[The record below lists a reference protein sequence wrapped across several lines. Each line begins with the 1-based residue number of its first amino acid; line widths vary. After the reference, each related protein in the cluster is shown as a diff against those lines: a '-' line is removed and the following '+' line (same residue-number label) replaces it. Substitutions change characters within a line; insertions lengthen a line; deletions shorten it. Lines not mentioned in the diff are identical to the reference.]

1 MLKPRRPAWMRALDL
16 GIQPRFSG
24 FRYLDPE
31 REMKNARSFSL
42 PLLDGSRRMIAY
54 NQPIAITASS

>member
-31 REMKNARSFSL
+31 REMKNAKSFF
-42 PLLDGSRRMIAY
+42 
-54 NQPIAITASS
+54 IAIA